1 MEKQF
6 VHTSISGNRTL
17 RRSTIYSKKK
27 KKRGEN
33 PKQSLKAI
41 NIDSIYIN
49 IEKDIFG
56 IIVNQRS
63 EKSN

>member
-1 MEKQF
+1 MEKKF

-27 KKRGEN
+27 KKGGEN
-33 PKQSLKAI
+33 PKQSLKTI
-41 NIDSIYIN
+41 NIDSIYIA
-49 IEKDIFG
+49 IENDIFE

-63 EKSN
+63 EKTN